1 MNKRRREALLKRL
14 KPKVIHILPAL
25 ILSGIG
31 IMSLFLF
38 SKCDTARS
46 ECEGNIVV
54 QNPIPDT
61 TLYAGGDS
69 LMIDLVGSPP
79 VFVQTAN
86 KQMVF
91 NARFTGLEGQLV
103 VFPTIKLNPNTGD
116 VSILKVVPYNTG
128 KAIVY
133 VTAKDGCID
142 YWEGLSFNV
151 TVIDTTK
158 H

>member
-1 MNKRRREALLKRL
+1 MAVRLLPVL
-14 KPKVIHILPAL
+14 LLCSMVLAGL
-25 ILSGIG
+25 L
-31 IMSLFLF
+31 LF
-38 SKCDTARS
+38 SKCQTERS
-46 ECEGNIVV
+46 GCEGKIVV

-69 LMIDLVGSPP
+69 LMIDLVGNPP
-79 VFVQTAN
+79 VFVQTAH
-86 KQMVF
+86 KGMS
-91 NARFTGLEGQLV
+91 FTAQFTDLEGQLV

-116 VSILKVVPYNTG
+116 VSLLSVVPYNAG
-128 KAIVY
+128 KAIVT
-133 VTAKDGCID
+133 VRAEDGCVD

>member
-1 MNKRRREALLKRL
+1 MRKGMKTVKSILFIAAALL
-14 KPKVIHILPAL
+14 V
-25 ILSGIG
+25 SFG
-31 IMSLFLF
+31 LF
-38 SKCDTARS
+38 SECQTERS
-46 ECEGNIVV
+46 GCEGKIVV

-61 TLYAGGDS
+61 TLYAHGDS
-69 LMIDLVGSPP
+69 LMIDLVGNPP

-91 NARFTGLEGQLV
+91 DAGSTDLEGQLV
-103 VFPTIKLNPNTGD
+103 VFPTMQSNPKTNQG
-116 VSILKVVPYNTG
+116 SILKVVPYNVG

-142 YWEGLSFNV
+142 YKEGLSFKV

>member
-1 MNKRRREALLKRL
+1 MAVRLLPVL
-14 KPKVIHILPAL
+14 LLCSMVLAGL
-25 ILSGIG
+25 L
-31 IMSLFLF
+31 LF
-38 SKCDTARS
+38 SKCQTERS
-46 ECEGNIVV
+46 GCEGKIVV

-69 LMIDLVGSPP
+69 LMIDLVGNPP
-79 VFVQTAN
+79 VFVQTAH
-86 KQMVF
+86 KGMS
-91 NARFTGLEGQLV
+91 FTAQFTDLEGQLV
-103 VFPTIKLNPNTGD
+103 VFPTMQSNPKTNQG
-116 VSILKVVPYNTG
+116 SILKVVPYNVG

-142 YWEGLSFNV
+142 YKEGLSFKV